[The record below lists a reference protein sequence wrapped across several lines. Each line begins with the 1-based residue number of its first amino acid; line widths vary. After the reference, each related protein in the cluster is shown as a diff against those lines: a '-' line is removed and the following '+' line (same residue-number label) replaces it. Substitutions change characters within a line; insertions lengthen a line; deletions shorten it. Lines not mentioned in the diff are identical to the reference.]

1 MERRKFLLAGPGDAL
16 LPGSPRMPCLSTKI
30 QMPDI
35 PNPKRKIGRLAFVIG
50 SFLFA
55 LAALAAAVALAVF
68 LIRLIFW
75 F

>member
-1 MERRKFLLAGPGDAL
+1 
-16 LPGSPRMPCLSTKI
+16 
-30 QMPDI
+30 MPDI
-35 PNPKRKIGRLAFVIG
+35 PKPKRKIGALAFVIG

-55 LAALAAAVALAVF
+55 LVALAASVALAVF

>member
-1 MERRKFLLAGPGDAL
+1 MPLLNGKGIAQGAAL
-16 LPGSPRMPCLSTKI
+16 NF

-35 PNPKRKIGRLAFVIG
+35 PKPKKKIGALAFMIG
-50 SFLFA
+50 LILLVLSA
-55 LAALAAAVALAVF
+55 LAASVALAVF

>member
-1 MERRKFLLAGPGDAL
+1 
-16 LPGSPRMPCLSTKI
+16 
-30 QMPDI
+30 MPDI
-35 PNPKRKIGRLAFVIG
+35 PKPKRKIGTLAFVIG

-55 LAALAAAVALAVF
+55 LVALAASVALAVF

>member
-1 MERRKFLLAGPGDAL
+1 
-16 LPGSPRMPCLSTKI
+16 MPCCQDRHQRRRTVVAAKI

-35 PNPKRKIGRLAFVIG
+35 PKPKKKIGALAFVIG
-50 SFLFA
+50 SFLLVLVA
-55 LAALAAAVALAVF
+55 LAASVALAVF